1 MKMTRF
7 ATQRACVLF
16 DSFGKE
22 NKANY
27 AYIVFR
33 VIVKKRNRPQFS
45 MECNLIDH
53 RNDVIQC

>member
-7 ATQRACVLF
+7 ATQRARVLF

-27 AYIVFR
+27 AYIFFR
-33 VIVKKRNRPQFS
+33 VIVKKNESTTVFHG
-45 MECNLIDH
+45 M
-53 RNDVIQC
+53 